1 MTRDRIRYDRNET
14 YETLVDEH
22 EVFDSYVDFFMF
34 CATVGVARGRKH
46 PEAYVGGDN
55 ELLGT
60 YVTRNELFDA
70 LSKAIAY
77 RESGSPE
84 VLNDQSRQL
93 ELLAEY
99 AAAGAEV
106 VAEEVTATADD
117 IVPAIARFVLEER
130 ARMDDALLSE
140 VGPRSGAD
148 TSPS

>member
-1 MTRDRIRYDRNET
+1 
-14 YETLVDEH
+14 
-22 EVFDSYVDFFMF
+22 
-34 CATVGVARGRKH
+34 
-46 PEAYVGGDN
+46 
-55 ELLGT
+55 
-60 YVTRNELFDA
+60 
-70 LSKAIAY
+70 
-77 RESGSPE
+77 

>member
-1 MTRDRIRYDRNET
+1 MTRDRIRYDRNEA

-34 CATVGVARGRKH
+34 CATVGATRGRKH
-46 PEAYVGGDN
+46 PEAYKGGDH

-77 RESGSPE
+77 READTPE
-84 VLNDQSRQL
+84 VLNDQGRQL

-106 VAEEVTATADD
+106 VAEEVTSSADD
-117 IVPAIARFVLEER
+117 VVPAIAQFVLEER
-130 ARMDDALLSE
+130 AKADDGL
-140 VGPRSGAD
+140 PSGAGRVSD
-148 TSPS
+148 TDT